1 MSLALSLITLFTLR
15 VGFGTVT
22 SEPMNKHGA
31 DRSLKLPAQVFVF
44 LFVVATVLG
53 LAQSVAWYAE
63 LTSQG
68 TPASFTNEL
77 L

>member
-1 MSLALSLITLFTLR
+1 
-15 VGFGTVT
+15 
-22 SEPMNKHGA
+22 MNKHGA